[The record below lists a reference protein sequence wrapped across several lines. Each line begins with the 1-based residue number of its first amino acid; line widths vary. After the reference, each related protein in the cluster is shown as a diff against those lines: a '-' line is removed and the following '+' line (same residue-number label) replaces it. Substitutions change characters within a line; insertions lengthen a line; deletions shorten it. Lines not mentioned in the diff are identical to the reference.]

1 MFILNRWFVLIK
13 KIRKP
18 LNVTLTFLT
27 RDLIDFPQILVKK
40 KKRKKRKKKN
50 GLINLY
56 YIHFRITGSPF
67 NLSGSHWCDLFTNR
81 TIFRSKSHLFSS
93 QWQSFNKTQQPITF
107 QNECN
112 KVVIKLRD
120 MQLWS
125 EIILVISNQI
135 GAARSFNFQITRMFA
150 DHIAF
155 HSLELPLWT
164 SWIVLSNRNR
174 HLSYFSVGIFFSA
187 IIHNPSNR
195 KQ

>member
-1 MFILNRWFVLIK
+1 MVCFNKK

-40 KKRKKRKKKN
+40 KKEKKKN
-50 GLINLY
+50 GLKNLY
-56 YIHFRITGSPF
+56 YIHFRITSSPF

-93 QWQSFNKTQQPITF
+93 QWQSFNKTQQLITF
-107 QNECN
+107 QNEC

-155 HSLELPLWT
+155 HSVELPLWT
-164 SWIVLSNRNR
+164 S
-174 HLSYFSVGIFFSA
+174 
-187 IIHNPSNR
+187 
-195 KQ
+195 